1 MMNEGKQQLLMMR
14 GQLQEMIEKLNND
27 LIRNNPDYDGS
38 KPAAIDVRDLLID
51 ADNRINE
58 YRLQNVGL

>member
-1 MMNEGKQQLLMMR
+1 MNEGKKELLMMR
-14 GQLQEMIEKLNND
+14 GQLQNMIEKLNND

-38 KPAAIDVRDLLID
+38 KPAARDVRDLLID

-58 YRLQNVGL
+58 YRLQHVGV